1 MKNNNI
7 KPTKKKLNLF
17 KKIEY
22 KVDYATD
29 ILMKKYKAKGYTYR
43 FVCGNFIRLTYLAL
57 FELIIILILIVLLII
72 L

>member
-7 KPTKKKLNLF
+7 KPTKKKLNLL

>member
-7 KPTKKKLNLF
+7 KPTKKKINLF
-17 KKIEY
+17 KQIEY

>member
-1 MKNNNI
+1 MKTKQI
-7 KPTKKKLNLF
+7 KPKKNKLNIL

-22 KVDYATD
+22 KVDYSTD
-29 ILMKKYKAKGYTYR
+29 VLMKKYKAKGYTYR

-57 FELIIILILIVLLII
+57 FELIIIVILILLLII